1 MNILFLGDVV
11 GGNSRRY
18 ICQNLSEIKR
28 QFNIDFCIVNVDNAS
43 GGFGIAPNCA
53 KDFLQSG
60 ADVLT
65 GGDHIWDQREANIF
79 LNQDR
84 RLLRPH
90 NFPKSAPGSGF
101 REFLGAGDK
110 KYLVIHLMG
119 QVFMKYNVNCPFE
132 CAEEILKNYRLGQN
146 IDAIF
151 VDFHAEAT
159 SEKMAM
165 AKFLDGKISAI
176 IGSHTHIPTN
186 DCHIM
191 RFGSAYQSDAGMC
204 GDYDSVIG
212 MDKNTPIQTFLHKRK
227 MDKMEPAKGEVTI
240 CGAVIEVENK
250 TGLASKI
257 FPIKIGGVLA
267 SNN

>member
-11 GGNSRRY
+11 GGNARRH
-18 ICQNLSEIKR
+18 ICQNLSEIKKR
-28 QFNIDFCIVNVDNAS
+28 YNIDFCVVNVDNAS
-43 GGFGIAPNCA
+43 AGFGITPNCA

-60 ADVLT
+60 ADILT

-101 REFLGAGDK
+101 REVLGKNDK

-119 QVFMKYNVNCPFE
+119 QVFMKYHVSCPFE

-151 VDFHAEAT
+151 IDFHAEAT

-165 AKFLDGKISAI
+165 AKFLDGKVSAV

-191 RFGSAYQSDAGMC
+191 KSRTAYQTDAGMC

-212 MDKNTPIQTFLHKRK
+212 MEKNTPIQTFLHKRRLE
-227 MDKMEPAKGEVTI
+227 KMEPAKGEVTI
-240 CGAVIEVENK
+240 CGSVIELDDK

-257 FPIKIGGVLA
+257 FSIKIGGVLG
-267 SNN
+267 SNK